1 MNEPTAGEQLPCG
14 RSWDA
19 LLEQVAD
26 GLSGPADQ
34 HQLTC
39 PHCQAA
45 LAELGRVWAP
55 VRQLAAEQVHAPHSL
70 LRKVMEQVRA
80 AARQSW
86 HTLIPGE
93 RGSTRVA
100 ARVIAT
106 LARLAAA
113 RVPGVR
119 VALGRTTE
127 ARAAGRAA
135 AATDQHDASGSA
147 VGVAGGSTVVE
158 LALAAQYDAPLLEL
172 AERVRAAVVH
182 DLTRLAGLQNVQVDV
197 TIDDILT

>member
-1 MNEPTAGEQLPCG
+1 MTGSTAGEQLPCG

-26 GLSGPADQ
+26 GRSRPADS
-34 HQLTC
+34 HQSAC

-55 VRQLAAEQVHAPHSL
+55 VRDLAGEPVHAPRAL
-70 LRKVMEQVRA
+70 LSKVMEQVRA

-86 HTLIPGE
+86 HTLIPGQ

-127 ARAAGRAA
+127 TRAADRAA
-135 AATDQHDASGSA
+135 AATDQHDASRSA

-158 LALAAQYDAPLLEL
+158 LALAAQYDAPLHEL
-172 AERVRAAVVH
+172 AEHVRAAVIH

>member
-1 MNEPTAGEQLPCG
+1 MTGSTAGEMLPCG

-19 LLEQVAD
+19 VLGQVAD
-26 GLSGPADQ
+26 GHSEPADQ
-34 HQLTC
+34 HQQTC

-45 LAELGRVWAP
+45 LAEMERMWAP
-55 VRQLAAEQVHAPHSL
+55 VRQLAAEPVHAPSAL
-70 LRKVMEQVRA
+70 LSKVMEQVRT

-86 HTLIPGE
+86 HTLIPAE
-93 RGSTRVA
+93 NGSTWVA

-127 ARAAGRAA
+127 PRAASRAA

-147 VGVAGGSTVVE
+147 VGVAGSSTVVE
-158 LALAAQYDAPLLEL
+158 LALAAQYDAPLPEL
-172 AERVRAAVVH
+172 AERVRAAVIH